1 MQSPMEQF
9 AIRPILFGNRML
21 HAHVGHHEFIFTN
34 QSLWMC
40 IVVGVASL
48 LLLMASAS
56 PKLVPGRLQSVAELG
71 YEFVANM
78 IRSAAGDDGMIFFPF
93 VFTIFVFVLFSNFFG
108 LIPGAFTVTSQI
120 AVTFALACLVI
131 LTVIVTG
138 FAVHGIGF
146 LKLFVPHAPWYL
158 LLLLVPIELIS
169 FFTRPIS
176 LSVRLFANML
186 AGHTMLKVFAGFVIA
201 LGGAGGVL
209 TALSIAP
216 MFLIVAISAL
226 ELLVAFLQAYVFA
239 ILTCI
244 YLNEALHLHE
254 HH

>member
-1 MQSPMEQF
+1 MEQF
-9 AIRPILFGNRML
+9 AVTPIW
-21 HAHVGHHEFIFTN
+21 HIPVGHYDLAFTN

-40 IVVGVASL
+40 VVVGAASL
-48 LLLMASAS
+48 FLVLASAS
-56 PKLVPGRLQSVAELG
+56 PRLVPGRLQSMAELS

-78 IRSAAGDDGMIFFPF
+78 IRSAAGEEGLAFFPF
-93 VFTIFVFVLFSNFFG
+93 VFTLFIFVLFSNFLG
-108 LIPGAFTVTSQI
+108 LLPGAFTVTSQI
-120 AVTFALACLVI
+120 AVTLALACLVI

-138 FAVHGIGF
+138 FATHGIGF
-146 LKLFVPHAPWYL
+146 LKLFVPHAPFLL
-158 LLLLVPIELIS
+158 LLLLVPIEVIS
-169 FFTRPIS
+169 FLTRPIS

-186 AGHTMLKVFAGFVIA
+186 AGHTMLKVFAGFVIMLGSA
-201 LGGAGGVL
+201 GGAL
-209 TALSIAP
+209 AALSIAP
-216 MFLIVAISAL
+216 MFLIIAITAL